1 MTKQAMKQKRTK
13 NKKMKKIKKPK
24 KKLISKK
31 KIICGLRTSWIFFC
45 NEHRKNLRREFP
57 DLPFGDLC
65 KKLAPK
71 WKQLTADQRQIYID
85 MQNKDQQRYKQ
96 EYKSLSKEQLQMLRK
111 HKKIARAKKKLLPKP
126 VLSSY
131 MFFVVKNRNKI
142 QQDFPNISF
151 QEIGKKLGTIWN
163 QLSLTEKQPYIN
175 MNIEDKKRY
184 DQELQFCQKN
194 TVH

>member
-13 NKKMKKIKKPK
+13 NKKIKKPK

-31 KIICGLRTSWIFFC
+31 NIICGLRTSWIFFC
-45 NEHRKNLRREFP
+45 NEHRKNLKREYP

-65 KKLAPK
+65 KKLAPR
-71 WKQLTADQRQIYID
+71 WKQLTTDQRQIYID
-85 MQNKDQQRYKQ
+85 MQNEDQQRYKQ

-142 QQDFPNISF
+142 QQKFPNISF
-151 QEIGKKLGTIWN
+151 QDIGKKLGSMWN
-163 QLSLTEKQPYIN
+163 HLNEAEKQPYIN
-175 MNIEDKKRY
+175 MNLQDKKRY
-184 DQELQFCQKN
+184 DAEVQSCQKN
-194 TVH
+194 TAH